1 MSNAFSYI
9 SNPGLLTPETPGTA
23 TLKFSRTNPRRPYD
37 RGPEGLATVAR
48 RPYDRGLAL
57 AQRTTIIAVRIT
69 LRFAPSTSPGTT
81 PARESAEST
90 EFGV

>member
-1 MSNAFSYI
+1 M
-9 SNPGLLTPETPGTA
+9 
-23 TLKFSRTNPRRPYD
+23 NPRRPLRPYD
-37 RGPEGLATVAR
+37 RSPEGLATVAR
-48 RPYDRGLAL
+48 RPYDCGPAL

-69 LRFAPSTSPGTT
+69 LRITPSTTPGTTPGTT